1 MKRRFLAGL
10 VAFSV
15 LGGVGWH
22 QANADALINNYGLE
36 PGDIIY
42 TVTFSEFQNPG
53 DPNALNPG
61 DTVTNQF
68 VDYGVSFA
76 PGDPGMKFNAQY
88 PELPDGAAV
97 SGDHLGNY
105 FPVQNP
111 FSIIFHTVFATAQT
125 KAAFGLWTSPDTTTT
140 FTALLEGEI
149 VDTFNATTTFDDD
162 ASGFYGFVNVA
173 FDEVQ
178 IFIQSPPDGSGENP
192 NFALLDNIQL
202 AAPSDPIPAPVP
214 EPTTLLLFG
223 VAAAWG
229 VRQRRRAGVL
239 AN

>member
-1 MKRRFLAGL
+1 MKRRVLAAL
-10 VAFSV
+10 AAFSV
-15 LGGVGWH
+15 IGGAGWH
-22 QANADALINNYGLE
+22 HANADPLVNNFGLAPE
-36 PGDIIY
+36 DIIY
-42 TVTFSEFQNPG
+42 TVTFGEVPG
-53 DPNALNPG
+53 LNPG
-61 DTVTNQF
+61 DLVTDQF
-68 VDYGVSFA
+68 ADYGVSFA
-76 PGDPGMKFNAQY
+76 PGDPGMKFNAQNT
-88 PELPDGAAV
+88 PLPDGTAV
-97 SGDHLGNY
+97 SGDHLGNF

-111 FSIIFHTVFATAQT
+111 FSIIFHTVFAEAQSS
-125 KAAFGLWTSPDTTTT
+125 AAFGLWTSPDTTTT
-140 FTALLEGEI
+140 FTALLAGEV

-162 ASGFYGFVNVA
+162 ASGFYGFVNVM
-173 FDEVQ
+173 FDEVR

-229 VRQRRRAGVL
+229 VRQRRRAGML